1 MCGRGGGLG
10 NIDRRRLASALIKR
24 RNVHHS
30 QEEGANNGWGVGRKA
45 GKGGSADIYLTLLSR
60 VGMLGSEQV
69 IAIVM

>member
-10 NIDRRRLASALIKR
+10 NIDRTRLASAFIKR
-24 RNVHHS
+24 RDVHHS
-30 QEEGANNGWGVGRKA
+30 QGEGAKYGWGVGRKA
-45 GKGGSADIYLTLLSR
+45 GKGESADIYLTLLSR